1 MKKIKILYLHSGAEL
16 YGADQI
22 LLTTVCN
29 LNKEKFEPIVLLPN
43 KGPLVNKL
51 KEKNIRV
58 EIMNYPI
65 IRRKYFNIKGM
76 VYFLHDFFRDS
87 KNICTFVKAE
97 NITIVHN
104 NTIAVLEGI
113 YVKRK
118 TKVKL
123 VTHVHEMIDH
133 PKIVAKI
140 LYTLHLKN
148 CDKMVVVSH
157 AVKNHI
163 EKLLKIKREKI
174 VVIHN
179 GIEQIKF
186 KNKKD
191 YRKEFNIPHDSKVV
205 AVIGRINS
213 IKGQDHFIN
222 AMEKVVEKN
231 NNVYGLI
238 IGDAFENQE
247 WRVQQLKELIIKK
260 NLHNRIIY
268 CGFRNDVNE
277 IYQIIDALVLPS
289 IQNDSFP
296 TVVLEAMSCGIP
308 TIAYKCGGVEEMIN
322 DGVNGYLVEQGNYY
336 DLADKILKLINSI
349 KSKESVIKIFDNNY
363 NIKLY
368 TEKLEKEYIDL
379 GDNND

>member
-1 MKKIKILYLHSGAEL
+1 M
-16 YGADQI
+16 
-22 LLTTVCN
+22 
-29 LNKEKFEPIVLLPN
+29 PN

-58 EIMNYPI
+58 EIMHYPI
-65 IRRKYFNIKGM
+65 IRRKYFNIKGI
-76 VYFLHDFFRDS
+76 VCFLHDFFRDS

-163 EKLLKIKREKI
+163 EKLLKIKRGKI

-308 TIAYKCGGVEEMIN
+308 TIAYKCGGVEEMID